1 MINDIQE
8 VLRAYG
14 AWCRDD
20 HMSLD
25 CKSPSEMIMRSAPHA
40 EASETSPVT
49 RCQSD
54 YISDDMALRINHIMS
69 ILVDYKPIEAECLKL
84 KYIDGKY
91 PEEIAHTYLSKLKY
105 GKGSN
110 RKVSKYK
117 ASEYIASAE
126 GFILGRILDKI

>member
-1 MINDIQE
+1 MMDIKE
-8 VLRAYG
+8 LLLAWG

-40 EASETSPVT
+40 EASESSPVT
-49 RCQSD
+49 RYQSD
-54 YISDDMALRINHIMS
+54 YISDDMALMIDRIFAT
-69 ILVDYKPIEAECLKL
+69 LCKYKPIEGKCLRL
-84 KYIDGKY
+84 RYIDGHY
-91 PEEIAHTYLSKLKY
+91 PEKIAATYLSDLKY
-105 GKGSN
+105 GKDSN

-126 GFILGRILDKI
+126 GFILGRILDAM

>member
-1 MINDIQE
+1 MIDDIQD

-20 HMSLD
+20 HMGLD

-40 EASETSPVT
+40 EVNETSPVT
-49 RCQSD
+49 SYQTT
-54 YISDDMALRINHIMS
+54 YISDDMALLIDS
-69 ILVDYKPIEAECLKL
+69 IISVLCRYKPIEGKCLRMR
-84 KYIDGKY
+84 YIDGKY
-91 PEEIAHTYLSKLKY
+91 PEYIAHTYLSELKY

-117 ASEYIASAE
+117 ASEYIAGAE
-126 GFILGRILDKI
+126 GFVLKGILDAM

>member
-8 VLRAYG
+8 VLTAYG

-40 EASETSPVT
+40 EVSETAPVT

-54 YISDDMALRINHIMS
+54 YISDDTALRIDRIVAV
-69 ILVDYKPIEAECLKL
+69 LCKYKPIEAKCLRMR
-84 KYIDGKY
+84 YIHGKY
-91 PEEIAHTYLSKLKY
+91 PEEIAHSYLSELKY
-105 GKGSN
+105 GKGSS

-126 GFILGRILDKI
+126 GFVLGRILDAM